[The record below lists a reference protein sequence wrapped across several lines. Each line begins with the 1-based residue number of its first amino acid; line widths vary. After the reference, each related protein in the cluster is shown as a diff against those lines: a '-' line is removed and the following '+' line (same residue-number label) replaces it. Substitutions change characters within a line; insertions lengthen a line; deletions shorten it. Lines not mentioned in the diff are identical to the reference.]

1 MSRAEQDKTGRGP
14 MSREDDNSRSG
25 NPGGN
30 PPPAEPGSRWEQLD
44 VTSRMLEESEA
55 SRRAVENIIERI
67 SDGFVAFDNE
77 WRFRYVNDV
86 AARILNREPE
96 ELIGKRS
103 ADEFPEGIGL
113 ALSAACR
120 RAAESQVTQ
129 FVEDYYPPYE
139 RWFETRIFP
148 SATGLSIFF
157 QDVTERRQREDELR
171 RKNRSLMGLSA
182 CNRALLRATDEGVL
196 LREICRICVEIAGY
210 RMAWVGYAE
219 HDAEKTVRLVAQ
231 AGLDEGYLEEAGI
244 VWSDTVRGR
253 GPTGTAIREG
263 KTVIAR
269 DVTEDCDFAPWRE
282 LALRHGFRSTI
293 GLPLVSEGDPFGA
306 LSVYSSEL
314 DAFDA
319 EETALLEEFAADLA
333 FGVAALRL
341 RA

>member
-1 MSRAEQDKTGRGP
+1 

-25 NPGGN
+25 NPRGN
-30 PPPAEPGSRWEQLD
+30 PLPAEPGSRWEQLD

-55 SRRAVENIIERI
+55 SRRAVESIIERI

-157 QDVTERRQREDELR
+157 QDVTERRQPR
-171 RKNRSLMGLSA
+171 R
-182 CNRALLRATDEGVL
+182 RATPQEPRAQGPERLQPRLLRATDEDAL

-210 RMAWVGYAE
+210 RMAWVG
-219 HDAEKTVRLVAQ
+219 TPSTTPRRPC
-231 AGLDEGYLEEAGI
+231 GRSPRPGSDEGYLEEAGI
-244 VWSDTVRGR
+244 VWSDTARGR

-269 DVTEDCDFAPWRE
+269 DVTEDGDFAPWRE

-293 GLPLVSEGDPFGA
+293 GLPLVAEGDPFGA